1 MTLQICNSFGE
12 TIQVSGDQMTTNGLG
27 VAVRAGNK
35 RTVDDFHYD
44 EKKKAGSIVLA
55 LSR

>member
-44 EKKKAGSIVLA
+44 EEKKAGSIVLA
-55 LSR
+55 LNR